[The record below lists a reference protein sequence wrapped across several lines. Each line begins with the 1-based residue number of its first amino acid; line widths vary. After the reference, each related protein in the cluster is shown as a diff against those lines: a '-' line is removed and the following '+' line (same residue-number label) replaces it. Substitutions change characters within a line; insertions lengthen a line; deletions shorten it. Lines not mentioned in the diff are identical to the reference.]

1 MSKPI
6 TKALLKRCQN
16 ENLQCLAGLRKTD
29 PEAAAAIEETA
40 PGNYRDFLT
49 AGGTWTT
56 SDTPAELGWVYRL
69 SPGTPTEPEYVDRPV
84 AVAREHTRSGHMLL
98 RCVAPNDETVM
109 LITHAACHKD
119 CLGFLYGTPEA
130 PVLRTVLDLQYG
142 QPFAVRFRVG
152 S

>member
-1 MSKPI
+1 MSKPTTKAI

-29 PEAAAAIEETA
+29 PEAAAAIEA
-40 PGNYRDFLT
+40 MPPRSYRDFLGSDGVWST
-49 AGGTWTT
+49 SGT
-56 SDTPAELGWVYRL
+56 SVDLGRVYRL
-69 SPGTPTEPEYVDRPV
+69 HPNTPTDEYEDLVVDISTDGMIRVDAPGYGLMPI
-84 AVAREHTRSGHMLL
+84 AR
-98 RCVAPNDETVM
+98 
-109 LITHAACHKD
+109 AAAHKD
-119 CLGFLYGTPEA
+119 CLGFVYGSPEA